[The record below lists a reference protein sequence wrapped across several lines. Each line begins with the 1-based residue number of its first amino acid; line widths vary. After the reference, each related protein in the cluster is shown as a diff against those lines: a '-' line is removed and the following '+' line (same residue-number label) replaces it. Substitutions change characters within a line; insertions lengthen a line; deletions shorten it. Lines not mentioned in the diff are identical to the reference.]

1 MARHLFSVV
10 LQSLKESW
18 IFIQIHTD
26 EKYVE
31 VSKLKTINIDI
42 IFFSIYWF
50 ILGYQNMIV
59 NPQLENAQGFRTQDQ
74 TFLINPMSFL
84 N

>member
-26 EKYVE
+26 KKYVE

-42 IFFSIYWF
+42 IFFLF
-50 ILGYQNMIV
+50 IGL
-59 NPQLENAQGFRTQDQ
+59 
-74 TFLINPMSFL
+74 FLVTKI
-84 N
+84 

>member
-1 MARHLFSVV
+1 
-10 LQSLKESW
+10 
-18 IFIQIHTD
+18 
-26 EKYVE
+26 
-31 VSKLKTINIDI
+31 
-42 IFFSIYWF
+42 
-50 ILGYQNMIV
+50 MIV